1 MQNLDLFFIQMS
13 LFINFIRTIFFK
25 MSLCCFTNFLL
36 WNCGLWNAKT
46 NCLKIPPDTCP
57 SASAIL
63 NPMNLAPGLVS
74 WFHES
79 GFGFRKSGLNKRH
92 GFWNRFQFW
101 SNQTGPMF
109 QWHRVSVVDTQSGIG
124 KLLTSFSW
132 NILIAKILY
141 SLSKCK
147 SCRLSINNCA
157 VLSILVA
164 EIKWKQMNFTCQNKL
179 VFVFLSCLLSK

>member
-1 MQNLDLFFIQMS
+1 MLNPNPVSRKQMQNLDLFFIQMS

-101 SNQTGPMF
+101 SNQTGPKSAVVLVMVELPVDLSSARF
-109 QWHRVSVVDTQSGIG
+109 CDIHSLESKFHRE
-124 KLLTSFSW
+124 
-132 NILIAKILY
+132 
-141 SLSKCK
+141 
-147 SCRLSINNCA
+147 RLVYQN
-157 VLSILVA
+157 V
-164 EIKWKQMNFTCQNKL
+164 FT
-179 VFVFLSCLLSK
+179 

>member
-1 MQNLDLFFIQMS
+1 MLNPNPVSRKQMQNLDLFFIQMS

-101 SNQTGPMF
+101 SNQTGPELELGF
-109 QWHRVSVVDTQSGIG
+109 GFDQSLPRGKPVGKSPYYHSFDRSANWRVKDSIG
-124 KLLTSFSW
+124 PQTSFW
-132 NILIAKILY
+132 
-141 SLSKCK
+141 
-147 SCRLSINNCA
+147 
-157 VLSILVA
+157 
-164 EIKWKQMNFTCQNKL
+164 
-179 VFVFLSCLLSK
+179 